1 MKKKVLSELA
11 LYHGDII
18 MPPGWEIDYK
28 KIASDIFTANIYD
41 KEEVAFSKDLERLD
55 KYVYETFQVR
65 GHGRLS
71 KSKPFKYHILLPNE
85 SSEIML
91 KADMNDSG
99 VSSDLVCLCAVTVAP
114 DSTNIVLNYDNNRLR
129 DRTERLQLI
138 QNEYIMFPTTQTFYF
153 SKNTSQQINIF
164 LEQEYVLA

>member
-91 KADMNDSG
+91 KADMNDK
-99 VSSDLVCLCAVTVAP
+99 VYL
-114 DSTNIVLNYDNNRLR
+114 
-129 DRTERLQLI
+129 LI
-138 QNEYIMFPTTQTFYF
+138 LFV
-153 SKNTSQQINIF
+153 
-164 LEQEYVLA
+164 YVP